1 MGSKEDCSRVC
12 RVLAAQVAEV
22 QARLESSSQELVATL
37 DRLDG
42 LLTADSDRNSAQARE
57 TAAMQDALDGLL
69 FAQAQEHDI
78 IRQMMGVIAHALSL
92 LPDHIDPDRLV
103 GLYISD
109 AQRNVHRAALERG
122 DAD

>member
-1 MGSKEDCSRVC
+1 MSSKEDCSRVC
-12 RVLAAQVAEV
+12 RVLSAQVAAV
-22 QARLESSSQELVATL
+22 QARFEASSQELIATL

-42 LLTADSDRNSAQARE
+42 LLATDSAHAKE
-57 TAAMQDALDGLL
+57 TAAMQEALDGLL

-92 LPDHIDPDRLV
+92 LPDDIDPDRLV